1 MPSDSR
7 GIEQRLQET
16 ESILDAQLIATFGI
30 DQFYRI
36 VRLNRQALRFTGK
49 DTYRRVIQQSCHR
62 MIQERAG
69 ICPFCP
75 LDNEWKTAFSGPPP
89 LEDQPY
95 SVIHK
100 VIQKQTEGVERS
112 YKLTFILMRA
122 STIRLVEMI
131 EDITEEREKQEE
143 MIRIENLATMGT
155 MISGIAHELNNPLTG
170 ISLTLQNLLANI
182 STMDSAEVIK
192 RLQFI
197 QKDLSRSSR
206 IVQDI
211 LSLARPGLREKHQV
225 NLLRVI
231 EKAREN
237 AMRLYPVLARRI
249 LWDLQASEDCLIQAD
264 ADKIERLFFN
274 LFRNA
279 LQAYDYRAGT
289 IRVDLKKTRQSVHV
303 LVADEAG
310 GIQPDV
316 LKRIFVPF
324 HAGSRTGR
332 GTGLGLPIC
341 LSIVRE
347 HNGRLKIR
355 STEGRTI
362 FFISLPA
369 PGGHNA

>member
-1 MPSDSR
+1 MPSDFR
-7 GIEQRLQET
+7 GIEQRLHET
-16 ESILDAQLIATFGI
+16 EAILDAQLIATFGI

-36 VRLNRQALRFTGK
+36 VRLNRQGLRFTGK
-49 DTYRRVIQQSCHR
+49 DAYRRVIQQSCHR
-62 MIQERAG
+62 MIQERTE

-75 LDNEWKTAFSGPPP
+75 LDGEWKNAFAGPPA
-89 LEDQPY
+89 EDQPY
-95 SVIHK
+95 TVIHR
-100 VIQKQTEGVERS
+100 VIQKHVDGVERT
-112 YKLTFILMRA
+112 YKLSFILMRS

-182 STMDSAEVIK
+182 STMDSTEVIK

-211 LSLARPGLREKHQV
+211 LSLARPGIRDKHQI
-225 NLLRVI
+225 NLLRLI

-237 AMRLYPVLARRI
+237 ALRLYPVLARKI
-249 LWDLQASEDCLIQAD
+249 TWDMQATEDFLIQAD
-264 ADKIERLFFN
+264 PDKMERLFFN
-274 LFRNA
+274 LFRNT
-279 LQAYDYRAGT
+279 LQAYDYREGS
-289 IRVDLKKTRQSVHV
+289 IRVDLKRTRQSIHI
-303 LVADEAG
+303 LVSDEAG
-310 GIQPDV
+310 GIHPDI

-324 HAGSRTGR
+324 HSGTRTGR

-347 HNGRLKIR
+347 HHGRLKIR
-355 STEGRTI
+355 SSEGRTI

-369 PGGHNA
+369 AGGPHA